1 MRKLVHVLL
10 VSGLAVTLLGA
21 AAQPASA
28 GAILSPVTASASNT
42 FDGNI
47 LHTIDQT
54 GLSPTFISGVTDFN
68 TYIAGGPTHASPDA
82 SNAWSGSLA
91 ALPIDLDFGLGA
103 TYSIGD
109 LALWTSFSGFSINRF
124 TVFTANNA
132 GFVGA
137 VNVGSFDANDT
148 LPPMA
153 AQVFS
158 LAPSVGSFLRLEILS
173 NEGGP
178 AVNLSEIGV
187 EVSPNAAAVPEP
199 ASLLLLGTGL
209 AAVARRRLRRR

>member
-1 MRKLVHVLL
+1 MRKLVHVLF
-10 VSGLAVTLLGA
+10 VSGFAVTLLGA

-28 GAILSPVTASASNT
+28 GAILSPVTATASNT
-42 FDGNI
+42 TGGDI

-54 GLSPTFISGVTDFN
+54 GLSPTFISGVSDFD
-68 TYIAGGPTHASPDA
+68 TYIAGGPTHVSPDG
-82 SNAWSGSLA
+82 SNAWAGTVA
-91 ALPIDLDFGLGA
+91 ALPIDLDFGLGG

-109 LALWTSFSGFSINRF
+109 LALWTSYQGFSINRF

-153 AQVFS
+153 AQIFS

-173 NEGGP
+173 DEGAP
-178 AVNLSEIGV
+178 SVNLAEIGV
-187 EVSPNAAAVPEP
+187 EVSPAAVPEP